1 MYSVYVYVRH
11 SHEYASLLLPSF
23 YPRHVERLLED
34 DPIPPNTYRKH
45 RNYVLRQKYAGST
58 PISTLRR
65 VVEAEIGIP
74 LSVQSHFAKG
84 YLEAPDAEW
93 GEGQESDAA
102 TLDDAWAV
110 TKEEDKEEGIVDFW
124 LMTTAWRLWEIFSLD
139 GRMDRLW
146 LKIVIWRHHVAAL
159 RYLRNAMGRDSM
171 EQDRQ
176 DLKERM
182 KEYERLERASSKK
195 VRNMFWDWDR
205 LIGGVEN
212 MKTTYEDDE
221 SMESRE
227 QEIETRFGQFLKERK
242 DLVDRLS
249 SQRNEAGGK
258 NVIGIDQ
265 QSVSEDQKQ
274 SNFERPTA
282 EYPKPMESRLAFD
295 FPPAKEKIV
304 TKPLRS
310 DSGQLRLDSDGF
322 TLRSGV
328 LLWGQLHT
336 VFAGS
341 INRDFQRN
349 AEALP
354 SMLPD
359 GTIMQSILKY
369 RSAARNGKWKVRK
382 AFGIPY
388 PGNQGP
394 PTEHFGW
401 VVFHEDF
408 DPVEVLNRCS
418 RITAGGG
425 ISNRNRHV
433 DKDVLYVGRYD
444 WSIHCDPGKAD
455 ETFDPLYRAFV
466 RDSTGARL
474 VDTEG
479 LDPYDIESMEQM
491 GLSTRRHGLM
501 LALDADH
508 FSADVMKPF
517 IQDCPNHGDTERIFL
532 QEDSEDGFGALVS
545 KSDTEYEFAWLL
557 FSGNKHETFRE
568 ADELVAIV
576 YDGLY
581 RGLESH
587 TFAVG

>member
-1 MYSVYVYVRH
+1 MYSVYVDVRH

-34 DPIPPNTYRKH
+34 DPVPPNTYREH
-45 RNYVLRQKYAGST
+45 RYYVLRQKYAGST

-74 LSVQSHFAKG
+74 LSVQSHFAIG
-84 YLEAPDAEW
+84 YVEEPHAEW

-110 TKEEDKEEGIVDFW
+110 TKEEHKEEGIVEFW
-124 LMTTAWRLWEIFSLD
+124 LMTTAWRLREIFSLD
-139 GRMDRLW
+139 GSMDQLS
-146 LKIVIWRHHVAAL
+146 LKMLIWRHHVAAL

-205 LIGGVEN
+205 LIGGLEN

-227 QEIETRFGQFLKERK
+227 QEIETRFG
-242 DLVDRLS
+242 LS

-265 QSVSEDQKQ
+265 QSVSEVQKQ

-369 RSAARNGKWKVRK
+369 RSAARNGKWKIRK

-388 PGNQGP
+388 SDNQGP

-418 RITAGGG
+418 RITAYGG
-425 ISNRNRHV
+425 ISNWNRHV
-433 DKDVLYVGRYD
+433 DRDVLYVGRYD
-444 WSIHCDPGKAD
+444 WSIHCDPGKTD

-474 VDTEG
+474 IDTEG
-479 LDPYDIESMEQM
+479 LDPYGIESMEQM
-491 GLSTRRHGLM
+491 GLSTRRLGLM

-508 FSADVMKPF
+508 FSADFMKTF

-532 QEDSEDGFGALVS
+532 QEGSEDGFGALVS

-587 TFAVG
+587 TFAVESDPPQS

>member
-1 MYSVYVYVRH
+1 MYSVYFTVCHDR
-11 SHEYASLLLPSF
+11 EYSSLLLPSF
-23 YPRHVERLLED
+23 YPPHVERLLRH
-34 DPIPPNTYRKH
+34 DPVPPDTHGEWRTH
-45 RNYVLRQKYAGST
+45 VLRQKYSGST

-84 YLEAPDAEW
+84 YVEAPDAEW
-93 GEGQESDAA
+93 GEGRESDTA

-110 TKEEDKEEGIVDFW
+110 TKEEDKEEGKVDFW

-139 GRMDRLW
+139 GRMDPLW

-205 LIGGVEN
+205 LIGGVEK
-212 MKTTYEDDE
+212 MKPRYEDDE

-227 QEIETRFGQFLKERK
+227 REIETRFGQFWKERK

-258 NVIGIDQ
+258 NVVGINQ
-265 QSVSEDQKQ
+265 QSASKNQKQ
-274 SNFERPTA
+274 SNVGRPTA
-282 EYPKPMESRLAFD
+282 ENPKPMESRLAFD

-341 INRDFQRN
+341 INRDLQRN
-349 AEALP
+349 AEAIP
-354 SMLPD
+354 SMLPG
-359 GTIMQSILKY
+359 GTIMKSILKY

-382 AFGIPY
+382 AYGFRTQVIRAL
-388 PGNQGP
+388 Q
-394 PTEHFGW
+394 
-401 VVFHEDF
+401 
-408 DPVEVLNRCS
+408 RS
-418 RITAGGG
+418 ISAG
-425 ISNRNRHV
+425 
-433 DKDVLYVGRYD
+433 L
-444 WSIHCDPGKAD
+444 
-455 ETFDPLYRAFV
+455 FF
-466 RDSTGARL
+466 
-474 VDTEG
+474 
-479 LDPYDIESMEQM
+479 
-491 GLSTRRHGLM
+491 
-501 LALDADH
+501 
-508 FSADVMKPF
+508 MKILIRWRF
-517 IQDCPNHGDTERIFL
+517 
-532 QEDSEDGFGALVS
+532 
-545 KSDTEYEFAWLL
+545 
-557 FSGNKHETFRE
+557 
-568 ADELVAIV
+568 
-576 YDGLY
+576 
-581 RGLESH
+581 
-587 TFAVG
+587 